1 MNNVARKMAEHK
13 TWVLTPMLGVIEK
26 HFASFQEF
34 PVRQIGLSGEF
45 GKTIEKIQNQILSIQ
60 KNH

>member
-1 MNNVARKMAEHK
+1 MNNVARRMAEHK
-13 TWVLTPMLGVIEK
+13 TWVLTPMIGVIEK

-45 GKTIEKIQNQILSIQ
+45 GKTIEHVQSQILNLQ
-60 KNH
+60 KNQ